1 MTTFEFFK
9 LQVDEAI
16 TKGYGTTKVCI
27 INHPFMSYA
36 WVKYAADWFF
46 GGAWDYQFKDIS
58 DISEMKE
65 KGYLKVCEYT
75 DWKSRKLGQTRK
87 YALTNKGI
95 RAFYKDKI
103 DPDHKKGRV

>member
-9 LQVDEAI
+9 QQLDEAI
-16 TKGYGTTKVCI
+16 AKGCGTTKVCA
-27 INHPFMSYA
+27 INHPMMSYE

-46 GGAWDYQFKDIS
+46 GGAWDYQFKYIS

-75 DWKSRKLGQTRK
+75 D
-87 YALTNKGI
+87 
-95 RAFYKDKI
+95 
-103 DPDHKKGRV
+103 